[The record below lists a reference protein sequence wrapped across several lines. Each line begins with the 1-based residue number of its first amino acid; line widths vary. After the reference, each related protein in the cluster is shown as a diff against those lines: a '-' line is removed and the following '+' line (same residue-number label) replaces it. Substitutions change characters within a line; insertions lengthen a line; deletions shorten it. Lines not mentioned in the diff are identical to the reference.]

1 LKLGEVFVPMIAATV
16 VYFALGL
23 WFKIPS
29 AAEMLRLL
37 QRQRPGP
44 AHE

>member
-1 LKLGEVFVPMIAATV
+1 MFAPMLVPMSAATA

-29 AAEMLRLL
+29 AAQMLRLAQAQIL
-37 QRQRPGP
+37 PEKWRK
-44 AHE
+44 